1 MVQIVT
7 DSTADMPAE
16 WKTRYGINVV
26 PINLHLGNRS
36 YLDGIDLD
44 SDRFFQLIQQLREIP
59 KTAAPTPE
67 QFQELYRRIARAGEV
82 ILSIHA
88 SDRLSATFETC
99 AAVARDLAN
108 EIRVIPFN
116 SLGGSAAIGFMC
128 REASELARKGASVE
142 AIIQR
147 LEKMRDQTAV
157 WLTLDT
163 LEFARMGGRV
173 GALASALASAL
184 KLKPII
190 ELQEGMLV
198 MTGKVRTRA
207 RAIDQLLSKARERFA
222 DQAVNVAVMHVRAR
236 EVAEEVRRR
245 VEATLNCRELFI
257 GQINNT
263 VTTHLGPGAVGIVAY
278 PADLPDPVA

>member
-7 DSTADMPAE
+7 DSTADMPAD
-16 WKTRYGINVV
+16 WKARYGINVV

-36 YLDGIDLD
+36 YLDGIELD
-44 SDRFFQLIQQLREIP
+44 SDRFFQLIQHLREIP

-67 QFQELYRRIARAGEV
+67 QFKQLYRRIARAGEV

-99 AAVARDLAN
+99 SAVARDLAN
-108 EIRVIPFN
+108 EIRIIPFN

-128 REASELARKGASVE
+128 REASELAKKGTPVE
-142 AIIQR
+142 AIVRR
-147 LEKMRDQTAV
+147 LEQMREQTGV

-173 GALASALASAL
+173 GALASALASVL
-184 KLKPII
+184 KVKPII

-198 MTGKVRTRA
+198 VTDKVRTRA
-207 RAIDQLLSKARERFA
+207 RAIDQLLIKARERFA
-222 DQAVNVAVMHVRAR
+222 DQAVDVAVMHVRAQ
-236 EVAEEVRRR
+236 EAAEELRRR
-245 VEATLNCRELFI
+245 VEATLNCKELFI
-257 GQINNT
+257 EQINNT
-263 VTTHLGPGAVGIVAY
+263 VTTHLGPGAVGIVAC
-278 PADLPDPVA
+278 PAE